1 MTALQANQLFN
12 PVGLSSILEEMGDN
26 IKLARLRRE
35 LTAEQVAERAGISRS
50 TLWRIEFSDL
60 WLDSKQRSILDPDL
74 GFILVLSI

>member
-50 TLWRIEFSDL
+50 TLWQIEKGAPGTSTIRCML
-60 WLDSKQRSILDPDL
+60 MKI
-74 GFILVLSI
+74 

>member
-26 IKLARLRRE
+26 IKLVRLRRE

-50 TLWRIEFSDL
+50 TLWQDIGLKTGKRAPN
-60 WLDSKQRSILDPDL
+60 K
-74 GFILVLSI
+74 

>member
-1 MTALQANQLFN
+1 MTALQANLLFN

-50 TLWRIEFSDL
+50 TLWQDIGLKTGKRAPN
-60 WLDSKQRSILDPDL
+60 K
-74 GFILVLSI
+74 